1 MSESKMHPMR
11 EAEIWRL
18 ILKILD
24 KTGNSIGVSV
34 PIKTIW
40 LNIDQ
45 DETPVSA
52 EELNQAIN
60 SAIQGGSLDWVGAA
74 VPGGSVKLTESGS
87 NTSRGL

>member
-1 MSESKMHPMR
+1 MSQSNMHPMR
-11 EAEIWRL
+11 EAEIWKI

-24 KTGNSIGVSV
+24 KHGVSVGVSV
-34 PIKTIW
+34 PVKTIW
-40 LNIDQ
+40 TNIDQ

-52 EELNQAIN
+52 EELNQAIS
-60 SAIQGGSLDWVGAA
+60 SAIKGGNLDWVGAA